1 MAVNAPT
8 AQHALKNT
16 KKQAQETGMAM
27 VLLCLI
33 VQLFWEL
40 PILLPLAVV
49 LQVLMMTIPV
59 VFKPL
64 SIIWFGLSN
73 KLGFIITNLILMISF
88 FLIVTPVAIMRR
100 AFGADPLLLKKW
112 KTENRSI
119 FKVRD
124 HQFKSHDLFK
134 PY

>member
-8 AQHALKNT
+8 AQHALKNY

-40 PILLPLAVV
+40 PILLPLAIV

-73 KLGFIITNLILMISF
+73 KLGFIITNLILTISF

-124 HQFKSHDLFK
+124 HHFKSHDLNK

>member
-1 MAVNAPT
+1 MAVNTPT
-8 AQHALKNT
+8 AQHALKNY

-40 PILLPLAVV
+40 PILLPLAIV

-73 KLGFIITNLILMISF
+73 KLGFIITNLILTISF

-112 KTENRSI
+112 KTENQSI

-124 HQFKSHDLFK
+124 HQFKSHDLIK